1 MSAPEQFHDLSF
13 EQLDNGTIRLEQKD
27 YCGES
32 SIIDLHPCQIRH
44 IAERAGL
51 LSPAPVPTWPR
62 GFLRRVERFH
72 IHLAELVDF
81 LASIP
86 SFPPQVEMDE
96 DEARARD
103 LLNDLDD
110 LLTDFGIL
118 SGEGASNPPPDPLD
132 ASPLPGCLPNITGAA
147 GGPPEPSLFD

>member
-13 EQLDNGTIRLEQKD
+13 EQLDDGTIRLEQKD

-32 SIIDLHPCQIRH
+32 YIIDLHPSQLRH

-51 LSPAPVPTWPR
+51 QSPAPVVAWPR

-72 IHLAELVDF
+72 LRLADLVDF
-81 LASIP
+81 LASIR
-86 SFPPQVEMDE
+86 SYPPQSEMDE

-103 LLNDLDD
+103 LLDTFDD

-118 SGEGASNPPPDPLD
+118 PDEGASNPPPKPLD
-132 ASPLPGCLPNITGAA
+132 ASPLPECLPSITGAA
-147 GGPPEPSLFD
+147 GGPSAPTLFD

>member
-1 MSAPEQFHDLSF
+1 MNAPEQLFDLSF
-13 EQLDNGTIRLEQKD
+13 EQLENGTIRLEQKD

-32 SIIDLHPCQIRH
+32 YVIDLHPCQLRH
-44 IAERAGL
+44 IAERTGL

-62 GFLRRVERFH
+62 GFLRRVER
-72 IHLAELVDF
+72 IHLRIADLVDF

-86 SFPPQVEMDE
+86 SFPPNSEMDE

-103 LLNDLDD
+103 LLDSFDD

-118 SGEGASNPPPDPLD
+118 TEDVRESAPGPVNAPLIPD
-132 ASPLPGCLPNITGAA
+132 CLPSAAGAA
-147 GGPPEPSLFD
+147 GGPSELTLF